1 MGRIRR
7 MHGEDRKSAKILT
20 ENCIEEGHLET

>member
-1 MGRIRR
+1 